1 MQNTNHIETK
11 TNPAPRQ
18 WLVAYVQSC
27 LEKKTAQRLAAMGI
41 ECYLP
46 VQSEIRQWSDRRKRV
61 DCLVIPMM
69 IFVHVTPQERP
80 LPLSLQAVSRYMVLR
95 GESTPAVIPDEQ
107 MDRFRFMLDYSP
119 EAVEMC
125 SAPLAPGD
133 AVKVIKGPLAGLE
146 GELITVNGK
155 SKVAVRLDMLGCAH
169 VDVPIGFVE
178 KKGEEMEGQK
188 NKKTKEIQKAKEI
201 QKRRQQEEKA
211 VR

>member
-11 TNPAPRQ
+11 TNTAPRQ

-178 KKGEEMEGQK
+178 KKGEEMEGLK

>member
-11 TNPAPRQ
+11 TNTAPRQ

-61 DCLVIPMM
+61 DRLVIPMM

-169 VDVPIGFVE
+169 VNVPIGFVE

>member
-11 TNPAPRQ
+11 TNTAPRQ

-61 DCLVIPMM
+61 DRLVIPMM

-155 SKVAVRLDMLGCAH
+155 NKVAVRLDMLGCAH

-178 KKGEEMEGQK
+178 KRGKEWK
-188 NKKTKEIQKAKEI
+188 DKRTKR
-201 QKRRQQEEKA
+201 QKRYRRQKKYK
-211 VR
+211 RRKRH

>member
-1 MQNTNHIETK
+1 MQNTNHIEIKSST
-11 TNPAPRQ
+11 AHRQ

-27 LEKKTAQRLAAMGI
+27 LEKKTAQRLATMGI

-61 DCLVIPMM
+61 DRLVIPMM

-107 MDRFRFMLDYSP
+107 MAQFRFMLDYSP

-125 SAPLAPGD
+125 SVPLAPGD

-155 SKVAVRLDMLGCAH
+155 SKVAVRLELLGCAH
-169 VDVPIGFVE
+169 VDIPIGFVE
-178 KKGEEMEGQK
+178 KKD
-188 NKKTKEIQKAKEI
+188 KK
-201 QKRRQQEEKA
+201 EKA

>member
-1 MQNTNHIETK
+1 
-11 TNPAPRQ
+11 
-18 WLVAYVQSC
+18 
-27 LEKKTAQRLAAMGI
+27 MGI

-80 LPLSLQAVSRYMVLR
+80 LPLSQQAVSRYMVLR

>member
-1 MQNTNHIETK
+1 
-11 TNPAPRQ
+11 
-18 WLVAYVQSC
+18 
-27 LEKKTAQRLAAMGI
+27 MGI

-61 DCLVIPMM
+61 DRLVIPMM

-125 SAPLAPGD
+125 SRRCRESNKRAACRTRRR
-133 AVKVIKGPLAGLE
+133 AYHCE
-146 GELITVNGK
+146 
-155 SKVAVRLDMLGCAH
+155 R
-169 VDVPIGFVE
+169 E
-178 KKGEEMEGQK
+178 K
-188 NKKTKEIQKAKEI
+188 
-201 QKRRQQEEKA
+201 
-211 VR
+211 

>member
-1 MQNTNHIETK
+1 M
-11 TNPAPRQ
+11 
-18 WLVAYVQSC
+18 AYVQSC

>member
-1 MQNTNHIETK
+1 MGTRVL
-11 TNPAPRQ
+11 PA
-18 WLVAYVQSC
+18 
-27 LEKKTAQRLAAMGI
+27 
-41 ECYLP
+41 

-61 DCLVIPMM
+61 DRLVIPMM

-155 SKVAVRLDMLGCAH
+155 VSCCAAGYVGVRTCGCTYR
-169 VDVPIGFVE
+169 ICRE
-178 KKGEEMEGQK
+178 KGGGNGRAKEQ
-188 NKKTKEIQKAKEI
+188 KTKETQNTKEI

>member
-1 MQNTNHIETK
+1 MK
-11 TNPAPRQ
+11 S
-18 WLVAYVQSC
+18 WLAAYVR
-27 LEKKTAQRLAAMGI
+27 LYHEKKTRDRLTAMGI
-41 ECYLP
+41 ESFLP
-46 VQSEIRQWSDRRKRV
+46 VQEEIHQWSDRRKKIERV
-61 DCLVIPMM
+61 VIPMM
-69 IFVHVTPQERP
+69 IFVHVDPSERAEV
-80 LPLSLQAVSRYMVLR
+80 LTLSSVSRYMVLR

-178 KKGEEMEGQK
+178 KKGEGMEGQK
-188 NKKTKEIQKAKEI
+188 NKKTKETQNTKEI

>member
-1 MQNTNHIETK
+1 MK
-11 TNPAPRQ
+11 S
-18 WLVAYVQSC
+18 WLAAYVR
-27 LEKKTAQRLAAMGI
+27 LYHEKKTRDRLTAMGI
-41 ECYLP
+41 ESFLP
-46 VQSEIRQWSDRRKRV
+46 VQEEIHQWSDRRKRV
-61 DCLVIPMM
+61 DRLVIPMM

-80 LPLSLQAVSRYMVLR
+80 LPLSLQAISRYMVLR

-107 MDRFRFMLDYSP
+107 MAQFRFMLDYSP

-125 SAPLAPGD
+125 SVPLAPGD

-169 VDVPIGFVE
+169 VDIPIGFVE
-178 KKGEEMEGQK
+178 KKD
-188 NKKTKEIQKAKEI
+188 KK
-201 QKRRQQEEKA
+201 EKA

>member
-1 MQNTNHIETK
+1 MQHTNHIETK
-11 TNPAPRQ
+11 TNTAPRQ

-61 DCLVIPMM
+61 DRLVIPMM

-188 NKKTKEIQKAKEI
+188 NKKTKETQNTKEI

>member
-11 TNPAPRQ
+11 TNTASRQ

-61 DCLVIPMM
+61 ERLVIPMM

-146 GELITVNGK
+146 GEFITVNGK

-188 NKKTKEIQKAKEI
+188 NKKTKETQNTKEI

>member
-11 TNPAPRQ
+11 TNTAPRQ

-211 VR
+211 IR

>member
-1 MQNTNHIETK
+1 MQNTTHIETK
-11 TNPAPRQ
+11 TNTAPRQ

>member
-11 TNPAPRQ
+11 TNTAPRQ

-107 MDRFRFMLDYSP
+107 MDRFRFMLDYSS

>member
-11 TNPAPRQ
+11 PNTAPRQ

-61 DCLVIPMM
+61 DRLVIPMM

>member
-1 MQNTNHIETK
+1 M
-11 TNPAPRQ
+11 
-18 WLVAYVQSC
+18 AYVQSC

-61 DCLVIPMM
+61 ERLVIPMM

-125 SAPLAPGD
+125 SAPLAPDD

>member
-11 TNPAPRQ
+11 NNTAPRQ

-178 KKGEEMEGQK
+178 KKGEGMEGQK